1 MEVQMR
7 QFEQLQQI
15 LGTSDV
21 PVKLLDL
28 VGKGNKF
35 RKPIFGGGYMN
46 GADLLSLCLI
56 WVAMEKD
63 SATVNTL
70 MEYKNYSPPKMEK
83 PAMDKPKMERV
94 VRKKKVAING

>member
-46 GADLLSLCLI
+46 GADLLSLCLT
-56 WVAMEKD
+56 WVAMEKESD
-63 SATVNTL
+63 TVSSF
-70 MEYKNYSPPKMEK
+70 MDYKNYSPTVKME
-83 PAMDKPKMERV
+83 PVMTPKKA